1 MKVTERRDV
10 KAHRVQGSKDV
21 LAAEREVA
29 FRDGETARRA
39 SADQKTAR
47 LKALR
52 LASAAPAKKPGK
64 PAK

>member
-1 MKVTERRDV
+1 MKVSERRDD

-29 FRDGETARRA
+29 FRESETARRA

-52 LASAAPAKKPGK
+52 LASTAPGK
-64 PAK
+64 PSK